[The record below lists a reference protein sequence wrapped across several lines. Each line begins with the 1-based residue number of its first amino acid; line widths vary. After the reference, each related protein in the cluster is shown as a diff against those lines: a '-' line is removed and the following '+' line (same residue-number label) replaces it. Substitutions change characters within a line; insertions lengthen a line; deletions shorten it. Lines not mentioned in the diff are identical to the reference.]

1 MVIFGVQEGLERN
14 SLTGGGRGRDFVG
27 LHDGIAFFLFSL
39 QMFISIIRVYI
50 YLDRFGGKRR
60 G

>member
-27 LHDGIAFFLFSL
+27 LHDGIAFFVLSPDVHFYHPC
-39 QMFISIIRVYI
+39 VYI
-50 YLDRFGGKRR
+50 S
-60 G
+60 